1 MGLAFYQDMI
11 ALIVF
16 SILWAFQ
23 RTMID
28 LDKAASIAGNST
40 AASIAGSGSASD
52 ARRAAN
58 STTATASVD
67 TWVPTNVWHNR
78 YLLGDEIGR
87 QIGTLVLVGVVF
99 ALLNRCGAAVR
110 LLERLCLV
118 LAAACRIIKSGARCE
133 RAQGQVGV
141 GAKRPPARIRRPSPP
156 NT

>member
-28 LDKAASIAGNST
+28 LDKAASTAGNST
-40 AASIAGSGSASD
+40 AAGIAGSGSASD

-99 ALLNRCGAAVR
+99 ALLNRCGCA
-110 LLERLCLV
+110 
-118 LAAACRIIKSGARCE
+118 S
-133 RAQGQVGV
+133 V
-141 GAKRPPARIRRPSPP
+141 GASLSRIGCSMPNHQKCHGCQGSLRARPRASGRWRQTPARSHPSPVA
-156 NT
+156 T